1 MNGHSVPVFYAEM
14 SYLRFTVQKEKEE
27 FYYAR

>member
-1 MNGHSVPVFYAEM
+1 MNGHSVPVFYDEM
-14 SYLRFTVQKEKEE
+14 SYLCFTVQKETEE